1 MTVLLGLMFKYASEH
16 SQVIICGDYGYQQ
29 VELESGTIL
38 KNMEHVMAMQK
49 VSAMLGATQ
58 SLRMMCLRGHLS
70 ISMSSI
76 RPKKHWRGGKR

>member
-16 SQVIICGDYGYQQ
+16 SQVIVCGDSGYQQ

-49 VSAMLGATQ
+49 VSVMSG
-58 SLRMMCLRGHLS
+58 GLS
-70 ISMSSI
+70 ECTLCS
-76 RPKKHWRGGKR
+76 